1 MINLG
6 EFDVSQVIDF
16 KFTSRGSTG
25 APTTL
30 SGSPAVLVYKGS
42 STTESASTGI
52 TLTVD
57 FDSRTGMN
65 HVNIDMSANTSF
77 FTTATDFDVVIT
89 AGTVG
94 GVSVV
99 GETVAHF
106 SIRSRAGVYPATA
119 GRNVNVDSSGFVGLQ
134 TGTGSGQLDFTSGV
148 VKANWVQ
155 VLASA
160 ITGTAAQLAAAI
172 SNFFNVATPTGT
184 VNSLP
189 AAVPGATNGLV
200 ICGNNVA
207 TTFAVLTVTGAFSI
221 NGTNTVSQ
229 TGDSFARVGA
239 AGAGLTA
246 IGDTRMARLDV
257 DVSSRM
263 ATYTQPSGFL
273 AATFPGGTI
282 SNTTNITAGVITTAT
297 NLTNFP
303 AIPNN
308 WLTAA
313 GIATGALNG
322 KGDWVTSVPS
332 VSAIVNGVL
341 DEQQVNHL
349 AAGSIG
355 SYIDGKTSTAISN
368 TAKLPAS
375 YTVGSTTSAPVFT
388 AAVLIN
394 APTGGGGGGGSG
406 ADICTMTIT
415 QTGTGTPIANAN
427 VWITSDAAG
436 TTIVAGSLPTKTDG
450 TVVLLLD
457 AGVTYYLWM
466 QKDGEQSIQGQVF
479 VAVAD

>member
-1 MINLG
+1 MPLD
-6 EFDVSQVIDF
+6 ELLA
-16 KFTSRGSTG
+16 GSTSNRI
-25 APTTL
+25 PVMFLDST
-30 SGSPAVLVYKGS
+30 
-42 STTESASTGI
+42 STT
-52 TLTVD
+52 
-57 FDSRTGMN
+57 
-65 HVNIDMSANTSF
+65 
-77 FTTATDFDVVIT
+77 
-89 AGTVG
+89 
-94 GVSVV
+94 
-99 GETVAHF
+99 
-106 SIRSRAGVYPATA
+106 
-119 GRNVNVDSSGFVGLQ
+119 
-134 TGTGSGQLDFTSGV
+134 
-148 VKANWVQ
+148 
-155 VLASA
+155 
-160 ITGTAAQLAAAI
+160 
-172 SNFFNVATPTGT
+172 
-184 VNSLP
+184 
-189 AAVPGATNGLV
+189 
-200 ICGNNVA
+200 
-207 TTFAVLTVTGAFSI
+207 
-221 NGTNTVSQ
+221 
-229 TGDSFARVGA
+229 
-239 AGAGLTA
+239 GAGLTGITGTTSGLTAWYWRENATANTA
-246 IGDTRMARLDV
+246 ITLVNGTLGTYASGSLVAIANGNYQFCLPDAAVAAGAKDV
-257 DVSSRM
+257 LVWF
-263 ATYTQPSGFL
+263 GG
-273 AATFPGGTI
+273 AANMVQRQF
-282 SNTTNITAGVITTAT
+282 NITLKQIDMQDPVRMGLTALPNANAGAVGGLVEIGTGANNFASDSSARITIVPLTSGTLTLVTTAT
-297 NLTNFP
+297 NLTNNTPTSGTVTSGTIGLVTTTTNLTNNTPTSGTITVAPAPTTGTINLTNTTTTITNNTPTSGTITVAPAPTTGTINLTNTTTTLTNNTPTSGTITVSPAPTSGTITLVTTTTNLTNFP
-303 AIPNN
+303 TIPNN

-341 DEQQVNHL
+341 DEQQINHL

-450 TVVLLLD
+450 TVVFLLD